1 MAPEDGRKSAALSE
15 KLLRE
20 PFRFNFFQ
28 AVRLLERLAREYAR
42 EDPRWPCGPLG
53 EDQAPHQEAMRFHVL
68 ASQSFPAAAVS
79 QVKWPEEQEQ
89 EKNDPLPNPE
99 MVVTFMG
106 LTGSQGV
113 LPRHYTT
120 LLMQRL
126 RNKDFA
132 LRDFLDLFNHR
143 VISLFYRAWEK
154 YRLPF
159 IYEKYRLDD
168 AGRLDPCTRSLY
180 SLVGMGTEGLR
191 GRQALG

>member
-28 AVRLLERLAREYAR
+28 AVRLLERLAREHAR

-79 QVKWPEEQEQ
+79 QVKWPEEQGQ
-89 EKNDPLPNPE
+89 ENNDPLPNPE

-113 LPRHYTT
+113 LPRHYST
-120 LLMQRL
+120 LLMQRI

-132 LRDFLDLFNHR
+132 LNAFNWLAAR
-143 VISLFYRAWEK
+143 E
-154 YRLPF
+154 YRLSVAPR
-159 IYEKYRLDD
+159 EEERRMLDVHQGD
-168 AGRLDPCTRSLY
+168 KVETLRTLALFLLP
-180 SLVGMGTEGLR
+180 GLCLM
-191 GRQALG
+191 LGIATWYLRRR